1 MWVAGFEASYR
12 AIRHD
17 IGSAA
22 QKARGFNRVMG
33 CKDRRTLPRI
43 WLLQGARKGYRVG
56 NSFNPRIID

>member
-33 CKDRRTLPRI
+33 FKDRRTLPRI
-43 WLLQGARKGYRVG
+43 
-56 NSFNPRIID
+56 